1 MLALVAVVLMVVT
14 MVALLQGADDKA
26 ADAASLPD
34 DRQIEDARGAAEAA
48 VVPVLAF
55 DYRTLEEDRAE
66 ARTYLT
72 DRYAKEYDRLFDA
85 AVLPNA
91 ERTRTVVGVRF
102 LESAVVRTG
111 EERVDVLVF
120 VNRRTANK
128 QRTQDYFDQV
138 TLRMLEIDGTW
149 LVDCLV
155 TSQEGRCDD

>member
-1 MLALVAVVLMVVT
+1 MLLVVLTVVALV
-14 MVALLQGADDKA
+14 QGLDREDAG
-26 ADAASLPD
+26 AASLPD
-34 DRQIEDARGAAEAA
+34 DRRIEDARGAAEAA

-85 AVLPNA
+85 AVTPNA
-91 ERTRTVVGVRF
+91 ERTQTVIAVRF
-102 LESAVVRTG
+102 LESAIVRTG
-111 EERVDVLVF
+111 DDRVDVLVF
-120 VNRRTANK
+120 VNRRTSNK

-138 TLRMLEIDGTW
+138 TMRMLQVDGAW

-155 TSQEGRCDD
+155 TSQEGRCEGD